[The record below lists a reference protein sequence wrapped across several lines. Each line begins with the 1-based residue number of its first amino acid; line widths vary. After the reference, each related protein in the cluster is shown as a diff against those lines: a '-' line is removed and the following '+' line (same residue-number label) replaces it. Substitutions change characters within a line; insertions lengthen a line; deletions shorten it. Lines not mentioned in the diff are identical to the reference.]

1 MNIVDLSNIV
11 YHPYNRDNLD
21 VSGLNWY
28 IISFDNL
35 TNKGTYILEYKPGA
49 KTPTHKHLGFE
60 DFLILEGELIN
71 SSGDIFKKNQFI
83 SFIPKL
89 NIIRILKLVVKS

>member
-35 TNKGTYILEYKPGA
+35 TNKGTYILEYNLVK
-49 KTPTHKHLGFE
+49 LQ
-60 DFLILEGELIN
+60 DINILVLRSFNTRRRIN
-71 SSGDIFKKNQFI
+71 
-83 SFIPKL
+83 
-89 NIIRILKLVVKS
+89 